1 MKKPVAARRAEI
13 LDTTCAVVRERG
25 FGATR
30 VQDVAGRL
38 GVSTGLIHYH
48 FENKDHLL
56 AEAFAHAARL
66 DIERFPEALDQPTPV
81 AALAHAI
88 ALYAPEGGD
97 SSWPMWI
104 DAWGEAQRNARLRAI
119 SQELDLAW
127 MGLLKQVVERGVASG
142 DFVCPDP
149 HATAWRLAAVLD
161 GLAIE
166 AVVHAQN
173 VARNELVSWVAHL
186 AAAEL
191 GIDAG
196 VLLELVGAARGAD

>member
-56 AEAFAHAARL
+56 AEAFAHAAHL
-66 DIERFPEALDQPTPV
+66 DIERFPEALDQPT
-81 AALAHAI
+81 ALGSLAHAI

-104 DAWGEAQRNARLRAI
+104 DAWGEAQRNDRLRAI

-127 MGLLKQVVERGVASG
+127 MRLLEQVIERGVGSG

-149 HATAWRLAAVLD
+149 HATAWRLAALLD

-166 AVVHAQN
+166 AVVHEEN
-173 VARNELVSWVAHL
+173 VARTELVAWTTHF

-191 GIDAG
+191 QIDAAA
-196 VLLELVGAARGAD
+196 LLAEIRAARR

>member
-48 FENKDHLL
+48 FENKDQLL
-56 AEAFAHAARL
+56 AEAFAHAAHL
-66 DIERFPEALDQPTPV
+66 DMERFPEALDQPTAL

-104 DAWGEAQRNARLRAI
+104 DAWGEAQRNERLRAI

-127 MGLLKQVVERGVASG
+127 MRLLEQVIERGVEAG
-142 DFVCPDP
+142 DFVCADP
-149 HATAWRLAAVLD
+149 RATAWRLAALLD

-166 AVVHAQN
+166 TVVHETN
-173 VARNELVSWVAHL
+173 VARAELVSWTTHL

-191 GIDAG
+191 QIDAPT
-196 VLLELVGAARGAD
+196 LLTAIRAARP

>member
-1 MKKPVAARRAEI
+1 VKKPVAERRAEI

-30 VQDVAGRL
+30 VQDVAKRM

-66 DIERFPEALDQPTPV
+66 DIERFPEALGQPTSLG
-81 AALAHAI
+81 ALAHAI

-104 DAWGEAQRNARLRAI
+104 DAWGEAQRNERLRKI

-127 MGLLKQVVERGVASG
+127 TSLLEQVIERGVEVG
-142 DFVCPDP
+142 EFVCADP

-166 AVVHAQN
+166 AVVHEQN
-173 VARNELVSWVAHL
+173 VARSELVSWATHL

-191 GIDAG
+191 QIDAEPLRRR
-196 VLLELVGAARGAD
+196 VRAARR

>member
-66 DIERFPEALDQPTPV
+66 DMERFPEALDQPT
-81 AALAHAI
+81 ALDALAHAI

-104 DAWGEAQRNARLRAI
+104 DAWGEAQRNERLRAI

-127 MGLLKQVVERGVASG
+127 MGLLKQVIERGVEAGEFSC
-142 DFVCPDP
+142 DDP

-166 AVVHAQN
+166 AVVHEKN
-173 VARNELVSWVAHL
+173 VARTELLNWAAHL

-191 GIDAG
+191 HIDAAT
-196 VLLELVGAARGAD
+196 LLKRIRAARGGA